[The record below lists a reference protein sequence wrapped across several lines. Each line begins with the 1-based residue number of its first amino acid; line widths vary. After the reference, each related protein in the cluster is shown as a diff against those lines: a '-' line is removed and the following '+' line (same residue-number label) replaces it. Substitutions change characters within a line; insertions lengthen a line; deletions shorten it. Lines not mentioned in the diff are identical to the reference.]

1 MNFVFLAVGT
11 RTIISAVT
19 CWYSCSIGVQSES
32 VWKPSSVSSANKMY
46 IPDIWDSGNQRDFI
60 EIMILPRT
68 YFGRPLGPGPC
79 VGLELVVPASSV
91 VVAGMVVMVIV
102 VVDVPVVS
110 SAIVVVC
117 GMSVEVPGVD
127 VVAGGL

>member
-1 MNFVFLAVGT
+1 
-11 RTIISAVT
+11 
-19 CWYSCSIGVQSES
+19 
-32 VWKPSSVSSANKMY
+32 MY
-46 IPDIWDSGNQRDFI
+46 IPDIWDSVSKKDFI
-60 EIMILPRT
+60 EILILPRT
-68 YFGRPLGPGPC
+68 YFGRALGPGPC

-91 VVAGMVVMVIV
+91 VVAGVLVMVIV
-102 VVDVPVVS
+102 VVASSVVDVPVVS